1 MPLITVTQGAREGA
15 FKGEDGVHA
24 ATLVAI
30 EGPRSGV
37 NKQTGEAY
45 EAMDWVFA
53 VDDAPDDA
61 SLVWASTSVA
71 SGPRSK
77 MFGFLTAL
85 LGGKAPA
92 VGQGFE
98 AADLVGRQALL
109 TIRRDEEGWT
119 RVENVGALPRQMQAA
134 PTAPAPAPAPAPR
147 PAPRVVNGTR
157 PTNGTRPQTLRE
169 QVEQPSADAQLPF

>member
-1 MPLITVTQGAREGA
+1 MEGNETMPLITVTQGAREGA

-77 MFGFLTAL
+77 MYGFLTAL

-98 AADLVGRQALL
+98 AEDLVGRMALL

-119 RVENVGALPRQMQAA
+119 RVETEPVKPSETRDRDQLCAGGSFGLLIQAGPGSLGGCGRLLA
-134 PTAPAPAPAPAPR
+134 KRSGWAA
-147 PAPRVVNGTR
+147 
-157 PTNGTRPQTLRE
+157 
-169 QVEQPSADAQLPF
+169 